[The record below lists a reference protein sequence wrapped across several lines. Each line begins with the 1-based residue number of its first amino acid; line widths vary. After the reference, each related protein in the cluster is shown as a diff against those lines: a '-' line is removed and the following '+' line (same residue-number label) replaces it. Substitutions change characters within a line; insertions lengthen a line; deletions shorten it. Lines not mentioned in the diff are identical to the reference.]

1 MQGSHK
7 QTLTLSPQGEA
18 LNSRQFASR
27 RRTLLEY
34 GVLRLLANCL
44 LIRASPVYSQIKVP
58 RSPLSRVI

>member
-27 RRTLLEY
+27 QGRFWSMASFVCLQTACC
-34 GVLRLLANCL
+34 LRV
-44 LIRASPVYSQIKVP
+44 SPVYSQIKVP

>member
-44 LIRASPVYSQIKVP
+44 LFKS
-58 RSPLSRVI
+58 LSGVLAN